1 MSMTLVLLSQLK
13 LSSQVAPVANIKFS
27 ELLEGPD
34 LTLMQFSWMPGVTKV
49 KRGLHIH
56 DRPVP
61 ADGNCTETGIHFD
74 RKSRS
79 NHGSFNSTVRHL
91 GDLGNTHMRDFAIV
105 FNTPFQ
111 EIVSNL
117 NLLSVVMHEKED
129 DLGMGGTKESLE
141 TGSAGGR
148 VACSNIN
155 KKLCFPWHM
164 CA

>member
-1 MSMTLVLLSQLK
+1 MGMTLVLLSQLK
-13 LSSQVAPVANIKFS
+13 LSSQDTTVANIRFS

-34 LTLMQFSWMPGVTKV
+34 LTLMEFSWIPGVSRV

-61 ADGNCTETGIHFD
+61 MDGNCTETGVHFD
-74 RKSRS
+74 RQSRS

>member
-1 MSMTLVLLSQLK
+1 MGMTLVLLSQLK
-13 LSSQVAPVANIKFS
+13 LSSQDTTVANIRFS

-34 LTLMQFSWMPGVTKV
+34 LTLMEFSWIPGVSRV

-61 ADGNCTETGIHFD
+61 MDGNCTETGVHFD
-74 RKSRS
+74 RQSRS

-91 GDLGNTHMRDFAIV
+91 GDLGNTHMNDFEII

-129 DLGMGGTKESLE
+129 GLGMGGTKESLE

-148 VACSNIN
+148 AACSNIQ
-155 KKLCFPWHM
+155 KKLCFPWQTS
-164 CA
+164 A